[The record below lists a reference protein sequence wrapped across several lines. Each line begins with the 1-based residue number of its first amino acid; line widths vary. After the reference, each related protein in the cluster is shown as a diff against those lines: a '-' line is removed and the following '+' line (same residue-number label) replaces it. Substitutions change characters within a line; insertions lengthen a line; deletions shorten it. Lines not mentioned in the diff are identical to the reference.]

1 MKIPFIWF
9 VVGISTYLGI
19 LLALLFLSKDRA
31 ALSDREHFFLGRS
44 GKRGIHPLLL
54 LVSYAA
60 TVYSAFTAVGMPGFV
75 HTHGLGAYCAIV
87 FGQVLQ
93 AACIVFFGLPLWKKA
108 TTATGTISPIEVV
121 ARSYHSR
128 VLGMIIVGAT
138 VFFVVPHVTTQLVGM
153 GRLIEGATGGE
164 MKYAAGVGIL
174 LIVML
179 VYSELGGLKGIVWTD
194 VVQFVLCVGG
204 MAALAI
210 LFLNQEWEGSIAKL
224 FRDVRASD
232 NAPLLSTPGPK
243 SFFTLPMLAS
253 YCLLFGLWPIGHPTF
268 SVRYLA
274 QSTKRGFLWLVIGM
288 SIAPLFMFI
297 PGVILGL
304 GGAMKAPALEKGD
317 QVVGV
322 VLALV
327 LETGGVVASVFAF
340 LFVLGALSA
349 AMSTCDSQ
357 ILATGQIVSRD
368 VVKGVRPDI
377 SARGEMRSARIVMF
391 VVLAIAYMIG
401 MADPPL
407 IWKLTILSG
416 VGTAILVPTYL
427 GIFLKKPNLHAAFTS
442 MACGYV
448 VMVVGETMLRPE
460 DVFGFH
466 TGIPAIAASAVV
478 YGVVSVLWKESR
490 AAQ

>member
-9 VVGISTYLGI
+9 VLGISAYLGI
-19 LLALLFLSKDRA
+19 LLALLFVSKGRA
-31 ALSDREHFFLGRS
+31 GLSDREHFFLGRS

-54 LVSYAA
+54 LISYAA

-75 HTHGLGAYCAIV
+75 YKHGLGAYGAIV

-93 AACIVFFGLPLWKKA
+93 AACIIFFGLPLWRKA
-108 TTATGTISPIEVV
+108 TTAAGTISPIEVV

-128 VLGMIIVGAT
+128 ILGMIIVGAT

-153 GRLIEGATGGE
+153 GRLIEGVTGGDVQ
-164 MKYAAGVGIL
+164 YGVGVGIL

-210 LFLNQEWEGSIAKL
+210 LFLNQEWGGSISNL
-224 FRDVRASD
+224 FREVRASD
-232 NAPLLSTPGPK
+232 TASALSTPGPE

-253 YCLLFGLWPIGHPTF
+253 YCLLFGLWPIGHPTY

-297 PGVILGL
+297 PGLVLGL
-304 GGAMKAPALEKGD
+304 GGAMKQPGLEKGD
-317 QVVGV
+317 QVVGA
-322 VLALV
+322 VLPLV
-327 LETGGVVASVFAF
+327 LQAGGAVASVFGF

-368 VVKGVRPDI
+368 VVKGIRPDI
-377 SARGEMRSARIVMF
+377 SARTEMRSARVVMF
-391 VVLAIAYMIG
+391 VVLLVAYMIG

-407 IWKLTILSG
+407 IWKLSILSG
-416 VGTAILVPTYL
+416 VGTGVLVPTYL
-427 GIFLKKPNLHAAFTS
+427 GIFLKRPNLHAAYTS

-448 VMVVGETMLRPE
+448 VMILGQTILEPKHI
-460 DVFGFH
+460 FGFH
-466 TGIPAIAASAVV
+466 TGILAIAVSALV
-478 YGVVSVLWKESR
+478 YGVVSVFSKEPR
-490 AAQ
+490 VTE